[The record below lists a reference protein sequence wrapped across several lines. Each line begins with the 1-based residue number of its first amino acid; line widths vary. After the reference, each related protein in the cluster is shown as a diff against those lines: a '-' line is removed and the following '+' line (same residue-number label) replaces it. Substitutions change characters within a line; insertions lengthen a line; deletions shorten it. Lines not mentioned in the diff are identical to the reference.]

1 MEPLCLPKLS
11 CGVEMMRRAHSSIRS
26 LILDLDSPVVRLT
39 YDWGLLGLTCPR
51 EADGQWKEQDGK
63 HVIALRV

>member
-1 MEPLCLPKLS
+1 
-11 CGVEMMRRAHSSIRS
+11 MRRAHSSIRS